1 MRKAAK
7 TALGGM
13 ATALSVIV
21 LLLSAID
28 VLSITAA
35 AVAGMITLFCV
46 IELSKSW
53 AFGVYAAS

>member
-1 MRKAAK
+1 MSKAAK

-13 ATALSVIV
+13 ATALSVVV

-46 IELSKSW
+46 I
-53 AFGVYAAS
+53 FI